1 MANSVDEANKKT
13 EDFHKNNENGYT
25 EEAKSLQ
32 KIKDYMIKQG
42 GDYAKLGEKLN
53 SSVDFDKIFGKGY
66 FENLIQEVLLE
77 NKHSC
82 EIVLKP
88 SKELGKIRREKE
100 EKKLTNVL
108 NSMTDVQKQ
117 QLQIEQKQL
126 DAFQQ
131 APDTLPLEEED

>member
-1 MANSVDEANKKT
+1 MKK
-13 EDFHKNNENGYT
+13 KVNE
-25 EEAKSLQ
+25 
-32 KIKDYMIKQG
+32 
-42 GDYAKLGEKLN
+42 
-53 SSVDFDKIFGKGY
+53 GY
-66 FENLIQEVLLE
+66 FENLIKEVLLE

-131 APDTLPLEEED
+131 TPDTLENLNTLPKLNLEDIEAKVQKIPSKLIDLE

>member
-1 MANSVDEANKKT
+1 MKK
-13 EDFHKNNENGYT
+13 KVNE
-25 EEAKSLQ
+25 
-32 KIKDYMIKQG
+32 
-42 GDYAKLGEKLN
+42 
-53 SSVDFDKIFGKGY
+53 GY
-66 FENLIQEVLLE
+66 FENLIKEVLLE
-77 NKHSC
+77 NNHSC

-100 EKKLTNVL
+100 EKTLTNVL

-131 APDTLPLEEED
+131 APDTLEKLKYFTKIKS

>member
-1 MANSVDEANKKT
+1 MKK
-13 EDFHKNNENGYT
+13 KVNE
-25 EEAKSLQ
+25 
-32 KIKDYMIKQG
+32 
-42 GDYAKLGEKLN
+42 
-53 SSVDFDKIFGKGY
+53 GY

-131 APDTLPLEEED
+131 APDTLKSTKDSFKVDRFRRMQSFKTSNRN

>member
-1 MANSVDEANKKT
+1 MSVS
-13 EDFHKNNENGYT
+13 YT
-25 EEAKSLQ
+25 HLDVYKRQ
-32 KIKDYMIKQG
+32 
-42 GDYAKLGEKLN
+42 
-53 SSVDFDKIFGKGY
+53 
-66 FENLIQEVLLE
+66 
-77 NKHSC
+77 KHSC

-131 APDTLPLEEED
+131 APDTLENLSLIHILKE